1 MTSPQPEPT
10 LTFTP
15 KRVAQLAFV
24 LIGCQLVI
32 RAWVAAS
39 NYFYW
44 DDLILMGR
52 GGRFPLFSSELLL
65 YDHDG
70 HFMPAAFFFTGL
82 ITRIAPYNWALSA
95 TLLVIGQAAASLALL
110 RTLRLVLGWRPALL
124 IPLIL
129 YLFVPLTLPSFS
141 WWAAALNALP
151 LQIALAW
158 ACGDAIKLYRTGHVR
173 YVFSGTA
180 VFVVSLL
187 FFEKAVLVPFVA
199 LAFLVLYLRTQGEGT
214 PIRSAVTKCRR
225 LWTACAAV
233 LAIWI
238 PVYLTTV
245 ESPITGNGR
254 SMSTELLH
262 HGTSLGMLPTL
273 LGGPWRWERW
283 IPSPAWADP
292 PTVLVAAA
300 WAALLTTVVMTVRAR
315 RGAAWIWAAAA
326 LYFLA
331 SVVAMT
337 ATRSD
342 ADTTYELA
350 QTLRYFTDSATVFA
364 LAAALILA
372 APRRR
377 PARIPVAVAAGLSA
391 LFVVSSLVS
400 TVTFVDIWRENPTRD
415 YLANARMSLSQNQ
428 DAPLLEQPVAI
439 EVLLPVAFPNNLA
452 SNVLAPLPDR
462 PEFSSSTPIL
472 RTIDDSGRIVDAEV
486 TWTRR
491 IPEGAA
497 PNCGTR
503 AEGPTE
509 FPLDGPL
516 AGWEWTV
523 QLNYLASTD
532 GTIDVALESGDAV
545 SVPVTQ
551 GLHSAFVRLVGHGNS
566 VKITPTTPGLT
577 LCFGAGQV
585 GAVVPTSAK

>member
-300 WAALLTTVVMTVRAR
+300 WVALLTTVVMTVRAR
-315 RGAAWIWAAAA
+315 RGAAWIWVAAA

-372 APRRR
+372 APRVVRPGYPSQSPPACRR
-377 PARIPVAVAAGLSA
+377 SSWSVHSSRPSRSSTSGARTRLATTSPTREYRCHRIRMLHCSSNPSRSKCSFPSPFRTIWQAMFSRHCLIAPNSLPALRFCAPSTTADGLSM
-391 LFVVSSLVS
+391 
-400 TVTFVDIWRENPTRD
+400 P
-415 YLANARMSLSQNQ
+415 
-428 DAPLLEQPVAI
+428 
-439 EVLLPVAFPNNLA
+439 
-452 SNVLAPLPDR
+452 
-462 PEFSSSTPIL
+462 
-472 RTIDDSGRIVDAEV
+472 
-486 TWTRR
+486 
-491 IPEGAA
+491 
-497 PNCGTR
+497 
-503 AEGPTE
+503 
-509 FPLDGPL
+509 
-516 AGWEWTV
+516 
-523 QLNYLASTD
+523 
-532 GTIDVALESGDAV
+532 
-545 SVPVTQ
+545 
-551 GLHSAFVRLVGHGNS
+551 
-566 VKITPTTPGLT
+566 K
-577 LCFGAGQV
+577 
-585 GAVVPTSAK
+585 

>member
-364 LAAALILA
+364 LAAALILG

-462 PEFSSSTPIL
+462 PE
-472 RTIDDSGRIVDAEV
+472 
-486 TWTRR
+486 
-491 IPEGAA
+491 
-497 PNCGTR
+497 
-503 AEGPTE
+503 
-509 FPLDGPL
+509 
-516 AGWEWTV
+516 
-523 QLNYLASTD
+523 
-532 GTIDVALESGDAV
+532 
-545 SVPVTQ
+545 
-551 GLHSAFVRLVGHGNS
+551 
-566 VKITPTTPGLT
+566 
-577 LCFGAGQV
+577 
-585 GAVVPTSAK
+585 